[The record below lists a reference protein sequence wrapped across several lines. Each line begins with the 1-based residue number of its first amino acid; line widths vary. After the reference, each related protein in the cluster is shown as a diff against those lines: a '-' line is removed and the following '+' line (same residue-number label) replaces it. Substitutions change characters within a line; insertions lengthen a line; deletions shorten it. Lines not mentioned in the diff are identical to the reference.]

1 MLFLLLR
8 RVKDPHEFFTGDRFL
23 FIQHLCQLIQQ
34 RAVLRQQAVRPL
46 MLRADKASTTL
57 RSISRCVCSEQLMDV
72 SPPRY

>member
-46 MLRADKASTTL
+46 MLRADQL
-57 RSISRCVCSEQLMDV
+57 DDLPVVCSEQLMDV